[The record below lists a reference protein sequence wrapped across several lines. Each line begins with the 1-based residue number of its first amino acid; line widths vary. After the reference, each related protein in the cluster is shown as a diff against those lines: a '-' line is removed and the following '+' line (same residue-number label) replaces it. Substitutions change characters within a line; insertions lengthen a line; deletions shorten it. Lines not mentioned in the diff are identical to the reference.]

1 MDVSD
6 VKGADLCGY
15 DSHLYISNSDNV
27 SFERFDMRWN
37 QQMHMNIEAYP
48 VIR

>member
-6 VKGADLCGY
+6 IKSADFCGY
-15 DSHLYISNSDNV
+15 DSHLSISNSDKV
-27 SFERFDMRWN
+27 SFEPFDTRWN